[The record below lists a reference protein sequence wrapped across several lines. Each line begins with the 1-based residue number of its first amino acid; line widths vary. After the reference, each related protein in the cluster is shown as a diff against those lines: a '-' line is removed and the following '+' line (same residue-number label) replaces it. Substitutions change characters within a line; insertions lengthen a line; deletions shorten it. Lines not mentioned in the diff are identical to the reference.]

1 MGMKKA
7 SWGNHFDADM
17 SDLIGRTFTS
27 IVGAVD
33 ANEVTLVC
41 DEGAFVFYHENE
53 CCEHVRVQD
62 ITGDLNDLV
71 GNPIL
76 LSEKATSGEDQGYV
90 PGKYNDSHTW
100 TFYKLA
106 TIKGYVDIR
115 WLGESNGYYS
125 ENVSLEFIPNQTE
138 GVGA

>member
-1 MGMKKA
+1 MKE
-7 SWGNHFDADM
+7 SFWGKHFDADM
-17 SDLIGRTFTS
+17 ADLIGRTFTS
-27 IVGAVD
+27 VVGTVD
-33 ANEVTLVC
+33 DSEVTLVC
-41 DEGAFVFYHENE
+41 DEGTFVFYHDQN

-71 GNPIL
+71 GSPL
-76 LSEKATSGEDQGYV
+76 LLAEEVSNGEGPEDYV
-90 PGKYNDSHTW
+90 FGEYNDPHTW

-125 ENVSLEFIPNQTE
+125 ESVSLKFIPKQTTGE
-138 GVGA
+138 TK